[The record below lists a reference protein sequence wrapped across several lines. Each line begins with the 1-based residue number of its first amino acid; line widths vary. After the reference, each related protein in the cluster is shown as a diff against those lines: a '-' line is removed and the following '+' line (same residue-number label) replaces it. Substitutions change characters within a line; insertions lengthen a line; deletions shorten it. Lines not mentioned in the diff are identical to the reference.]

1 MRKFYRWHRTV
12 IGKLAFLLLSLG
24 IFCTGILVLWVA
36 NLKLPDFASFEE
48 RRIVQSTK
56 IYDRTGK
63 VLLYNLGENLRRT
76 VLPATEISR
85 LIKNA
90 TVAIEDWNFYNHHG
104 IRPTSIIRAF
114 ISNTITSR
122 TTQGGSTITQ
132 QVVKNALLTNK
143 KSIAR
148 KLKEAILA
156 IILDRTIK
164 KDEILAMYL
173 NESPYGGNIYGVEEA
188 SQAFFGKPASEVTLA
203 EAAYLASLPK
213 APTYYSPYGNHIDEL
228 EKRKSMVL
236 QRMTELGFITKEEEA
251 EARKEKVKFLPVDN
265 FLIKAPHFVFYVRSY
280 LEEKYG
286 KETVDNGGLKVIS
299 TLDWEMQKE
308 AEEVVKEFAPINE
321 ANFKAKNAG
330 VVAIDPTNGKILA
343 MVGSRDYFEK
353 DNDGNFNVTL
363 AKRQPGS
370 AFKPFVYAT
379 AFMKG
384 YTPDTILFDLP
395 TQFQTTCNP
404 DPDIPASNDN
414 CYLPVNYDG
423 LYRGPIS
430 MRNALAQSINI
441 PSIETLYLA
450 GIKNSLA
457 TARVMGITTLSSADR
472 YGLTLVLGGGEI
484 TLLELTGAYGVFAQN
499 GIQNNPVAVERI
511 NKSDGTILE
520 EFRPKPKRVLDENI
534 ARTINDV
541 LSDNV
546 ARAPAFGTNSP
557 LYFPDRAVAAKTGTT
572 NDYRDMWIVGYAP
585 SLVLGA
591 WVGNN
596 DNSSMEKKVAGFVVA
611 PMWHKLMASYLENKT
626 NEQFSKPLYSHVDN
640 RNIKPILRGIWQ
652 GGVTYEIDSIS
663 GKLATDYTPRETIK
677 EQVLPNTHSILHWL
691 NKEDPLGPAPLN
703 PELDSQYRYWETPVR
718 KWVLKNGYLSFA
730 INTIESSTSSM
741 PSEYYDDVHGPSF
754 LPQIN
759 LTLPLAGTKY
769 SGSDRITIKYLIV
782 KQFFP
787 ISESEFYLN
796 DEYLGKTNYPTDTF
810 SFIPNNS
817 VTGEQTI
824 KIKVYDIKRNLT
836 QISVNIE
843 IISP

>member
-1 MRKFYRWHRTV
+1 
-12 IGKLAFLLLSLG
+12 
-24 IFCTGILVLWVA
+24 
-36 NLKLPDFASFEE
+36 
-48 RRIVQSTK
+48 
-56 IYDRTGK
+56 
-63 VLLYNLGENLRRT
+63 
-76 VLPATEISR
+76 
-85 LIKNA
+85 
-90 TVAIEDWNFYNHHG
+90 
-104 IRPTSIIRAF
+104 
-114 ISNTITSR
+114 
-122 TTQGGSTITQ
+122 
-132 QVVKNALLTNK
+132 
-143 KSIAR
+143 
-148 KLKEAILA
+148 
-156 IILDRTIK
+156 
-164 KDEILAMYL
+164 
-173 NESPYGGNIYGVEEA
+173 
-188 SQAFFGKPASEVTLA
+188 
-203 EAAYLASLPK
+203 
-213 APTYYSPYGNHIDEL
+213 
-228 EKRKSMVL
+228 
-236 QRMTELGFITKEEEA
+236 
-251 EARKEKVKFLPVDN
+251 
-265 FLIKAPHFVFYVRSY
+265 
-280 LEEKYG
+280 
-286 KETVDNGGLKVIS
+286 
-299 TLDWEMQKE
+299 
-308 AEEVVKEFAPINE
+308 
-321 ANFKAKNAG
+321 
-330 VVAIDPTNGKILA
+330 
-343 MVGSRDYFEK
+343 
-353 DNDGNFNVTL
+353 
-363 AKRQPGS
+363 
-370 AFKPFVYAT
+370 
-379 AFMKG
+379 
-384 YTPDTILFDLP
+384 
-395 TQFQTTCNP
+395 
-404 DPDIPASNDN
+404 
-414 CYLPVNYDG
+414 
-423 LYRGPIS
+423 
-430 MRNALAQSINI
+430 
-441 PSIETLYLA
+441 
-450 GIKNSLA
+450 
-457 TARVMGITTLSSADR
+457 
-472 YGLTLVLGGGEI
+472 VLGGGEI